1 MINSKLALS
10 KPLVTEI
17 MEYFNAKEG
26 EIKDEE
32 RVEEMVQALQLAVEE
47 CLLAE
52 QKFQK
57 TAYYDANKFLP
68 FERAQRSAYT
78 EK

>member
-1 MINSKLALS
+1 
-10 KPLVTEI
+10 

-68 FERAQRSAYT
+68 FERA
-78 EK
+78 